1 MRSIRLPH
9 LRLPKLHWLDARL
22 SNAGPLLSLL
32 LAVGFAA
39 LFQTAAF
46 ATFYI
51 PSESMVPTLQV
62 GDRVAVSKFAYGWSR
77 HSLPYG
83 LTLPSFGSR
92 SGRVFAETPRRG
104 DVVVF
109 IHPLNGQRMIKRVI
123 GLPGDH
129 IAIRA
134 GRLILNGEPVARR
147 FVRLYRFREYEGRV
161 VEVRQLTESLPG
173 GASHTILERTGGRYS
188 EDMSEEIIPA
198 GRYFMMGD
206 NRDNSADSRFPQM
219 GLVPEENLIGR
230 AEAILYTLYSCRPEP
245 GVICANKRF
254 AQRLE

>member
-1 MRSIRLPH
+1 MSLSRLGA
-9 LRLPKLHWLDARL
+9 RLPKGLL
-22 SNAGPLLSLL
+22 SSSGPLMSVL

-39 LFQTAAF
+39 LFQTTAF
-46 ATFYI
+46 ATYYI

-77 HSLPYG
+77 YSLPYG
-83 LTLPSFGSR
+83 LTLPSFGSDG
-92 SGRVFAETPRRG
+92 GRLFAEKPRRG

-109 IHPLNGQRMIKRVI
+109 IHPRNGQRMIKRVI
-123 GLPGDH
+123 GLPGDRV
-129 IAIRA
+129 AIRA
-134 GRLILNGEPVARR
+134 GRLVINGEPVVRR

-161 VEVRQLTESLPG
+161 VEVRQLTETLPG
-173 GASHTILERTGGRYS
+173 GTAHTILERTGARYG
-188 EDMSEEIIPA
+188 EDMAEETIPP

-230 AEAILYTLYSCRPEP
+230 AEAILYTLYSCDPEP
-245 GVICANKRF
+245 GVVCADRRF
-254 AQRLE
+254 AQKLE